1 MTQILVSPAEP
12 SVLKVIGVVSGL
24 CERYGCDFLWQD
36 NHGNWCGIQRKE
48 IHDLVASVQG
58 DRLSKEMLQMVELN
72 TRIIII
78 EGWPKWGADGKL
90 MDKFTKW
97 SRQAHHSLIQSLSS
111 SGITVHQT
119 IDITDTAF
127 TIHGLVAW
135 TNKTSHTSLMS
146 RPKSAEK
153 IWGEAD
159 QTDWQRWI
167 LQGLP
172 GISVTLAKRIIETF
186 GTIPVQWTITEQQL
200 QTVKG
205 IGAEKARTIYQSLRA
220 CAATDQPPNTS
231 VTDSPDS
238 ASLSAKSTSTSTSPS
253 KE

>member
-1 MTQILVSPAEP
+1 MILISPAEP
-12 SVLKVIGVVSGL
+12 SVLKIIGTVSGL
-24 CERYGCDFLWQD
+24 PERYGCDFLWQ
-36 NHGNWCGIQRKE
+36 NVHGDWCGVQRKE

-58 DRLSKEMLQMVELN
+58 DRLSKEVLQMVELH
-72 TRIIII
+72 TKILIV

-97 SRQAHHSLIQSLSS
+97 SRQAHHSLIQSLSL

-127 TIHGLVAW
+127 TIQGLVAW
-135 TNKTSHTSLMS
+135 SNKTTHTSLMA
-146 RPKSAEK
+146 RPKGADK
-153 IWGEAD
+153 VWGEAN

-172 GISVTLAKRIIETF
+172 GVSTTLARRIIETF

-220 CAATDQPPNTS
+220 CAATDQPTS
-231 VTDSPDS
+231 TSATGSPAS
-238 ASLSAKSTSTSTSPS
+238 ASQSAPSTSTSTHHS